1 MLPPVVSTISELR
14 SLVSVARRGGKRIGL
29 VPTMGALH
37 AGHAALIRAARLECD
52 YVVVTIFVNPTQFN
66 QASDLERYP
75 RTLEADR
82 QLCGAVG
89 TDLVFHPPAE
99 EMYPPPGSLTSVEV
113 SELTNHLCGPSRPGH
128 FRGVATVVLKLFNIA
143 LADVAYFGQKDAQQL
158 RVIEQMSRDLNV
170 FTEVRG
176 VPTVREADGLA
187 MSSRNRFL
195 DPTERSSATVIHRT
209 LNAVREKVL
218 RGERN
223 VAELEAFLRQTLQ
236 STPGTRL
243 DYAQIVDAETLQP
256 LTHLENRALAA
267 VAVYF
272 GPTRLIDNIHLDL
285 G

>member
-1 MLPPVVSTISELR
+1 MLPPVVSTITELR
-14 SLVSVARRGGKRIGL
+14 SLISAARRGGKRIGL

-37 AGHAALIRAARLECD
+37 AGHAALIRAARLDCD

-75 RTLEADR
+75 RTLDADR

-89 TDLVFHPPAE
+89 TDLVFHPSAD
-99 EMYPPPGSLTSVEV
+99 EMYPPGFCTKVELSGLTDY
-113 SELTNHLCGPSRPGH
+113 LCGPSRPGH
-128 FRGVATVVLKLFNIA
+128 FSGVATVVMKLFNIV
-143 LADVAYFGQKDAQQL
+143 LADIAYFGQKDAQQV
-158 RVIEQMSRDLNV
+158 RVIEQMVRDLNV
-170 FTEVRG
+170 FTEIRA

-195 DPTERSSATVIHRT
+195 NPTEREDAKVIYRT
-209 LNAVREKVL
+209 LNRVRQKVL
-218 RGERN
+218 DGERN
-223 VAELEAFLRQTLQ
+223 VLDLEAFMRQTLL

-243 DYAQIVDAETLQP
+243 DYAQIVDALTLQP
-256 LTHLENRALAA
+256 VTHIERRALAA

-272 GPTRLIDNIHLDL
+272 GPTRLIDNLHLDL

>member
-1 MLPPVVSTISELR
+1 MLPPIVSTISELR
-14 SLVSVARRGGKRIGL
+14 SLVAAARRGGKRIGL

-66 QASDLERYP
+66 QPSDLERYP
-75 RTLEADR
+75 RTLDADR

-89 TDLVFHPPAE
+89 TDLIFHPPVE
-99 EMYPPPGSLTSVEV
+99 EMYPPGSLTSVEV
-113 SELTNHLCGPSRPGH
+113 GGLTDHLCGPSRPGH
-128 FRGVATVVLKLFNIA
+128 FRGVATVVMKLFNIA
-143 LADVAYFGQKDAQQL
+143 LADTAYFGQKDAQQL

-195 DPTERSSATVIHRT
+195 DPTERSGATAIYRT
-209 LNAVREKVL
+209 LNLVREKVL

-223 VAELEAFLRQTLQ
+223 VSELEAFLRQTLL

-256 LTHLENRALAA
+256 LTHIEKRALAA